1 MRSLRLRHK
10 GVTWLE
16 IDGEIVALDA
26 ETSKYLSANASGA
39 VLWQALAEGAT
50 RDELAEALRSTF
62 DIDERTALVD
72 VDGFVAELEAR
83 HLIEE
88 A

>member
-1 MRSLRLRHK
+1 VTSLRLRGK

-50 RDELAEALRSTF
+50 RDELAAALTAVF
-62 DIDERTALVD
+62 DVDERTALAD
-72 VDGFVAELEAR
+72 VNGFVAELEAR
-83 HLIEE
+83 QLIEE
-88 A
+88 V